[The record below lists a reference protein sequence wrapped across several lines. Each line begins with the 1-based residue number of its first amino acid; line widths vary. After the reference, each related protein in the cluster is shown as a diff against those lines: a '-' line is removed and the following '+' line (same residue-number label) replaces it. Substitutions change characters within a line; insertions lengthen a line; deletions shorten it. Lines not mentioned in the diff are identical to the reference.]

1 MSHLWPIT
9 HFIPQGEFVWTQGSM
24 GIISVPWPLLALHHS
39 EERQLHTMGNQ
50 ILSIM
55 MDLL

>member
-9 HFIPQGEFVWTQGSM
+9 HFIPQGEFVWAQGSM
-24 GIISVPWPLLALHHS
+24 GIITVPWPPLALHLS
-39 EERQLHTMGNQ
+39 EGRHLHTLGSQ